1 MQELRQ
7 LRDPYDEE
15 QAELPVYGHA
25 LRPRHRGG
33 SETCGAAESQP
44 YGRYPLRKTSQ
55 EAQARLQRQP
65 ALVRALDSLQAVR
78 VAQVKEAKRTRRRQ
92 RPGREEI
99 LDLRTFL
106 LVTGY
111 RTLSLRES
119 RAGILLRFLRSILL
133 LASLGAKPENRM
145 PRLLPGVLNLYDYEE
160 ESCPGVQR
168 RTRHIV
174 LRQVPLRRKRI
185 RGPHH
190 HRQHWWV

>member
-1 MQELRQ
+1 HRRGVLEGMQELRQ

-111 RTLSLRES
+111 RTLSPKGIS
-119 RAGILLRFLRSILL
+119 RRNSFEVSAFNSTFGFPWSQTGKQN
-133 LASLGAKPENRM
+133 A
-145 PRLLPGVLNLYDYEE
+145 
-160 ESCPGVQR
+160 
-168 RTRHIV
+168 
-174 LRQVPLRRKRI
+174 QVT
-185 RGPHH
+185 
-190 HRQHWWV
+190 